1 MTVKNSNLVFDR
13 RSTINLPW
21 IIKNQL
27 NFLVDLVFF
36 HFLDINPHSHTNNLS
51 LNTVAKL
58 VSKQWS
64 AQQGYTVKSGLV

>member
-1 MTVKNSNLVFDR
+1 M
-13 RSTINLPW
+13 
-21 IIKNQL
+21 

-64 AQQGYTVKSGLV
+64 AQQRYTVKSGLV

>member
-1 MTVKNSNLVFDR
+1 MKNSNLIFDR
-13 RSTINLPW
+13 RSIIYLPW
-21 IIKNQL
+21 IIKNQM

-64 AQQGYTVKSGLV
+64 AQQRYTVKSGLV